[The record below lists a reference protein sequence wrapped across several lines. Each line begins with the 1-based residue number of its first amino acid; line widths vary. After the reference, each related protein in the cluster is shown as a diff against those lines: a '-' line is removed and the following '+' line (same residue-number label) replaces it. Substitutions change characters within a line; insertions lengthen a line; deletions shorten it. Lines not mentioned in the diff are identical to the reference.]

1 MWRDS
6 DTIRWRFCPLHSL
19 DGWRVATVIKR
30 MAIRSPM
37 AWREAPRHRENH
49 RRQQFGVLC
58 ILWFGKTVAFIF
70 FKNPDTYLLDI
81 R

>member
-6 DTIRWRFCPLHSL
+6 VTIRRWFCPLHSL

-37 AWREAPRHRENH
+37 AWREASTPSFPITECKRLPLSYAKTLEGGIPPAMENTTA
-49 RRQQFGVLC
+49 FC
-58 ILWFGKTVAFIF
+58 I
-70 FKNPDTYLLDI
+70 